1 MRHKMIVLDGLKGC
15 PLCGTSVQMDVY
27 GGLFLDAPGETLP
40 IYNARTAIKCPTE
53 FLTLDLEW
61 RGYADAEGKT
71 EEEQLTMLDA
81 IMGNY
86 AEKAKEI
93 WNGRADHV

>member
-1 MRHKMIVLDGLKGC
+1 MIILDGLAPC
-15 PLCGTSVQMDVY
+15 PLCGGKVQMNVE
-27 GGLFLDAPGETLP
+27 GGLFLYAPGEDLP

-53 FLTLDLEW
+53 FLTLDLAW

-81 IMGNY
+81 IMSNY

-93 WNGRADHV
+93 WNGRVDHA